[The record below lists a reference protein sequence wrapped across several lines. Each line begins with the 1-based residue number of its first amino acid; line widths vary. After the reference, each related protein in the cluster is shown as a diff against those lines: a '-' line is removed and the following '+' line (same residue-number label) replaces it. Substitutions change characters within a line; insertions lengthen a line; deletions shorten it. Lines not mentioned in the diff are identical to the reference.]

1 MKTGFLKPLGAM
13 VAAAFVF
20 LGADGALAQV
30 PAKIPVEAFFQNPTF
45 RGGKLSPNGR
55 HVALAVAHKNG
66 RVQLVVLD
74 AQNVANA
81 KVVGGFSNADVGRF
95 EWVNDNRLVF
105 TVTDLSLAQG
115 DVRYGAG
122 LFAVDKDG
130 GDFRQMAEM
139 EAAFWQGRRLGDRE
153 LLDVNAR
160 LYGTTRDK
168 KSDDVF
174 VLLPV
179 FKENS
184 NRDFESW
191 NIVRVNTRTRAVARQ
206 SRPGKSIAWVVDAQD
221 VPRASVTADD
231 DRIGVHYLDPA
242 TEKWQQ
248 LAEFNRFGGKGFEP
262 VAVGPDGTLYVVG
275 NTVGNDKDALFR
287 YDLTK
292 KAVDPEPI
300 LALPG
305 FDFSIESTLPSF
317 DFNSGFIMDSKR
329 LLGLRYESD
338 AMATIWFDPAI
349 KAIQNKI
356 DGLLPGTVN
365 VLDVPLRS
373 ETPFVLVHSFSDADP
388 GSYLLFNTETGK
400 FAALGSVQPTVEAK
414 QMARKDIVRYK
425 ARDGMEIPAWL
436 TLPKG
441 AKGKKVPLVVLVH
454 GGPWVRGGHWTWD
467 AESQFLASRGYAVL
481 EPEFRG
487 STGYGFSH
495 FHAGWK
501 QWGLAM
507 QNDVADGARWAVAQG
522 MVDPAR
528 ICIAG
533 ASYGGYATLMGLV
546 NDPELYKCGINWV
559 GVTDID
565 LMYSVV
571 WSDFSDVHK
580 TFGMPLLVGDRQKDA
595 AQLKATSPL
604 LQAARIKQP
613 LLLAYG
619 GADQRVPIV
628 HGVKF
633 RDAVQKT
640 NADVEWAEYTDEGHG
655 WRLVKNRVDFWT
667 RVEKFLDKHIGAK

>member
-1 MKTGFLKPLGAM
+1 MKIGFLKPLGAM

-20 LGADGALAQV
+20 LGADGALAQA

-74 AQNVANA
+74 AQNVASA

-248 LAEFNRFGGKGFEP
+248 LAEFNRYSGEGFWP
-262 VAVGPDGTLYVVG
+262 VAVGPDGTLYVTG
-275 NTVGNDKDALFR
+275 HTSANDKDALYR
-287 YDLTK
+287 YDVSK
-292 KAVDPEPI
+292 KAFDKEPI

-305 FDFSIESTLPSF
+305 FDFSG
-317 DFNSGFIMDSKR
+317 GFIMDSKR

-338 AMATIWFDPAI
+338 AVATAWFDPAT
-349 KAIQNKI
+349 KAVQAKV
-356 DGLLPGTVN
+356 DALLPGTIN
-365 VLDVPLRS
+365 VLDVPVRNEL
-373 ETPFVLVHSFSDADP
+373 PVVLVHSYSDADP
-388 GSYLLFNTETGK
+388 GSYMLFNTETGK
-400 FAALGSVQPTVEAK
+400 LTLLGASQPAIDPK
-414 QMARKDIVRYK
+414 QMTRRDLVRYK
-425 ARDGMEIPAWL
+425 ARDGLEIPAWL
-436 TLPKG
+436 TVPRG
-441 AKGKKVPLVVLVH
+441 AKGKKVPMVVLVH
-454 GGPWVRGGHWTWD
+454 GGPYMRGGHWHWD
-467 AESQFLASRGYAVL
+467 SESQFLASRGYAVL

-487 STGYGFSH
+487 SVGYGFNH
-495 FHAGWK
+495 FRAGWK

-507 QNDVADGARWAVAQG
+507 QNDVADGANWAVAQG
-522 MVDPAR
+522 IADPSR

-546 NDPELYKCGINWV
+546 NDADLYRCGVNWV
-559 GVTDID
+559 GVSDID

-571 WSDFSDVHK
+571 WSDSSDVFK
-580 TFGMPLLVGDRQKDA
+580 TYGMPVLVGDREKDA

-604 LQAARIKQP
+604 QQASRIKQP
-613 LLLAYG
+613 LMLAYG
-619 GADQRVPIV
+619 GNDRRVPIV
-628 HGVKF
+628 HGVRF

-640 NADVEWAEYTDEGHG
+640 NPNVEWVEYTEEGHG
-655 WRLVKNRVDFWT
+655 WQLVKNRVDFWT